1 MRNSR
6 LSWVRSQH
14 PPTQWSL
21 GGGRWSSVEKRA
33 KKTKTHPPPPPVVAV
48 QKKSLKRLE
57 KNSSWVLLFR
67 HQAPQFQI
75 PVLADHQSY
84 QPPPIPPLPLLDG
97 GGGHMSAP
105 PPRPPLPQE
114 VVNGPPPPRPPMPDT
129 DDEEGLFSSEPG
141 SNRPIHMAAHGLYQ
155 EVKQVRIHMT
165 WALHFTYVKQ
175 P

>member
-1 MRNSR
+1 M
-6 LSWVRSQH
+6 VRASDSQCATRDCLGFDPSILRH
-14 PPTQWSL
+14 SGVWGAADEAVLKKVQKNQKPT
-21 GGGRWSSVEKRA
+21 
-33 KKTKTHPPPPPVVAV
+33 PPPPPVVAV

-165 WALHFTYVKQ
+165 
-175 P
+175 

>member
-1 MRNSR
+1 V
-6 LSWVRSQH
+6 L
-14 PPTQWSL
+14 
-21 GGGRWSSVEKRA
+21 
-33 KKTKTHPPPPPVVAV
+33 KKVLKNPKLAPPPV
-48 QKKSLKRLE
+48 QKIPKKAGKEIILGSPF
-57 KNSSWVLLFR
+57 FR

-97 GGGHMSAP
+97 GGGGHTSAP

-155 EVKQVRIHMT
+155 EVKQVY
-165 WALHFTYVKQ
+165 WAHTAAHELLNSHKHVQHILHSAHGLYQ
-175 P
+175 

>member
-1 MRNSR
+1 MRNLQ
-6 LSWVRSQH
+6 LSLVDLSILRHSGIW
-14 PPTQWSL
+14 
-21 GGGRWSSVEKRA
+21 RA
-33 KKTKTHPPPPPVVAV
+33 VDEAELKKVQKNPKLTPPPAREGST
-48 QKKSLKRLE
+48 KKSLKRLE
-57 KNSSWVLLFR
+57 KKSSWVLLFR

-97 GGGHMSAP
+97 GGHMSAP

-114 VVNGPPPPRPPMPDT
+114 VVNGPPPPPRPPMPDT

-155 EVKQVRIHMT
+155 EVKQV
-165 WALHFTYVKQ
+165 
-175 P
+175 